1 MQETEITVM
10 VYNNLEDTCK
20 ILENQGFHLKE
31 IKTMTDIYL
40 SKFSIDQLKQMD
52 YQEKLNNS
60 IILRK
65 FTYPTHEKSFLLY
78 KNKTIDTSGNVLREE
93 KSHCPIDNIEQA
105 NQILTK
111 AGLTTWCELVQDMK
125 IYKNDKMEFAL
136 QHIDQLGLFLEYEE
150 DKSMAGMTDYQ
161 KINQMLSNLK
171 SLGLNISNETSFK
184 KVLMKFEKSR
194 ED

>member
-1 MQETEITVM
+1 M
-10 VYNNLEDTCK
+10 
-20 ILENQGFHLKE
+20 
-31 IKTMTDIYL
+31 
-40 SKFSIDQLKQMD
+40 
-52 YQEKLNNS
+52 
-60 IILRK
+60 
-65 FTYPTHEKSFLLY
+65 THEKSFLLY

-93 KSHCPIDNIEQA
+93 KTHCPINDIEPA
-105 NQILTK
+105 KQILVK
-111 AGLTTWCELVQDMK
+111 AGLTPWCELTQDMK